1 LVLLLWCLHPAASS
15 PGRETSSHY
24 PQMPCEPGHCPQGPA
39 SSLREGQ
46 HSALAHNEYYL
57 WNHKMKRC
65 DMQRPFFE
73 GPHGAPWYTEG
84 RWVPSYEERRSV
96 LEYMPMDCVEST
108 AACPSG
114 GCCPSEY
121 GCTPGATSSPL
132 EVCQSYHAPC
142 FESRSGN
149 TFSQNLRN
157 FAFVWQPSDS
167 CYFSSLTV
175 TPPAMWHQYA
185 ASIEEAA
192 GPIFF
197 VGDTPLSELFIAFQH
212 HTNGAVHSD
221 FQYTNTLVNSY
232 TLRPM
237 TPKQVE
243 KCATPDSGGT
253 LPTHADAITP
263 CPPSGRSGLP
273 YEVNTHHRL
282 HNMYWTIPFMHH
294 AQDPIRP
301 LKTLVLGTGS
311 HLWKQHVYPAAI
323 QGCATP
329 NGDADAF
336 KPYKSLDLGTDYG
349 CDFYS
354 ERYPI
359 LVQSVARFIGNSP
372 FTGHVIFV
380 TTPHGA
386 RDCQQVASPM
396 APRPLSAFS
405 ASPDRYLGYAHPAD
419 YYYNQSKRA
428 ELVWQSAFQKW
439 APRVKLSV
447 LNITHL
453 SEMRADALIPT
464 EAGGQ
469 FPLAACEAFC
479 LPGMPHVWSEML
491 IRLIEQYH
499 FHN

>member
-1 LVLLLWCLHPAASS
+1 MRNVQGSAGFFPWHHMGVALVLLLWCLHPAASS

-282 HNMYWTIPFMHH
+282 HNMCARARQASTT
-294 AQDPIRP
+294 RP
-301 LKTLVLGTGS
+301 AHS
-311 HLWKQHVYPAAI
+311 ACARAQHVHKDMPSITRPALFCTRPALF
-323 QGCATP
+323 CTRTW
-329 NGDADAF
+329 
-336 KPYKSLDLGTDYG
+336 L
-349 CDFYS
+349 
-354 ERYPI
+354 
-359 LVQSVARFIGNSP
+359 
-372 FTGHVIFV
+372 
-380 TTPHGA
+380 
-386 RDCQQVASPM
+386 
-396 APRPLSAFS
+396 APRLFHSAESLPPLLLTQLRLLTF
-405 ASPDRYLGYAHPAD
+405 
-419 YYYNQSKRA
+419 
-428 ELVWQSAFQKW
+428 
-439 APRVKLSV
+439 
-447 LNITHL
+447 
-453 SEMRADALIPT
+453 
-464 EAGGQ
+464 
-469 FPLAACEAFC
+469 
-479 LPGMPHVWSEML
+479 LPSCS
-491 IRLIEQYH
+491 RS
-499 FHN
+499 